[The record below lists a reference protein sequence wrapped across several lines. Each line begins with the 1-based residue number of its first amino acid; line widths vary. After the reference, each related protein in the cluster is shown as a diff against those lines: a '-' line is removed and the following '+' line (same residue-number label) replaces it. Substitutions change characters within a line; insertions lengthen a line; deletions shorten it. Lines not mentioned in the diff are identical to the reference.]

1 MDISI
6 LVLRH
11 FGRVVLSSYT
21 TQRVAIPAMPG
32 FNCWI
37 FRVYTDY
44 CGIIPN
50 HGIGLCMGGANCTS
64 YIETVFSYLR
74 AGFNSSARK

>member
-11 FGRVVLSSYT
+11 FGQVVLSSYT
-21 TQRVAIPAMPG
+21 TQRVAILAVPG

-44 CGIIPN
+44 CGINPN
-50 HGIGLCMGGANCTS
+50 HGIGVCMGSANGTS
-64 YIETVFSYLR
+64 YIETDFSYLR
-74 AGFNSSARK
+74 AGFNSSVWK